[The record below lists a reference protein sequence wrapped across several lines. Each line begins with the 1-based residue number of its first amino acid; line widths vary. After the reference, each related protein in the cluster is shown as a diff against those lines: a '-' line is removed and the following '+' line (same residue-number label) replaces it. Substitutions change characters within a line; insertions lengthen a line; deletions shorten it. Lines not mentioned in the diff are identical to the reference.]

1 MKTKKMHKVSKA
13 IAKMATQSDLD
24 CGLKIASNALVDV
37 KWLDACF
44 HMNTE
49 KVDLGNLKSLLCPT
63 HTMGRVVAQ
72 DEKVICVATNISEAN
87 GVDLIAIPIRW
98 IESVRILME

>member
-1 MKTKKMHKVSKA
+1 
-13 IAKMATQSDLD
+13 MATQADLD
-24 CGLKIASNALVDV
+24 KGMKIGGTALVDV
-37 KWLDACF
+37 KWMDACF
-44 HMNTE
+44 HMNAE
-49 KVDLGNLKSLLCPT
+49 KIDLGDLKGLLCPT

-98 IESVRILME
+98 IECVRIFGGE